1 MGKLIVT
8 LNSNEVHSFGLTQ
21 TNIYLSRFS
30 GDRVGADN
38 ELGTAVT
45 LLPHF
50 TEAELIILH
59 LPKLK
64 IPTSIDLGS
73 FGDKQELKGTL
84 LLTNS
89 GKSPSK

>member
-1 MGKLIVT
+1 M
-8 LNSNEVHSFGLTQ
+8 
-21 TNIYLSRFS
+21 
-30 GDRVGADN
+30 GADN

-50 TEAELIILH
+50 TEAELNNPAA
-59 LPKLK
+59 PKAE
-64 IPTSIDLGS
+64 IPTTIDLGS

-89 GKSPSK
+89 GKSPLKSEQCSKCTNVASVFLCLKAP